1 MFYLSTKKIPLLA
14 KNHKMYKNIVFALI
28 ATVCLQFLSCVESNN
43 QFSKLAPGEWR
54 ALLTLENNASLAAI
68 DEEVTTMNSR
78 IELPFNFEVI
88 YEDESN
94 FYIELINGEERIRV
108 DDISYG
114 RDHGTAKDTVT
125 IRFPMFDTYIKGIY
139 VENVFEGYWH
149 VNYRDNY
156 KIPFVAYHGQD
167 YRFSNDGTK
176 AGIDINGNWK
186 AIFSEDTEDEYPAI
200 GEFVQNGNQLL
211 GTFMTETGDYRY
223 LEGEVKENKFY
234 MSCFDGSHAFLFEG
248 KQMEDES
255 LIGTFYSGI
264 HHKELWVASKD
275 PLFKLGDA
283 YSLTKSKIGDEA
295 LSFSFPNA
303 DQEIVSIN
311 DEEYKGKVKLIKIMG
326 TWCPNCKDETSF
338 LLDYLQNNPND
349 HLEVIAISFER
360 YREEDKSFAAIK
372 RFKDKMNIPYE
383 VLYGGY
389 YDKAE
394 AVKQMPQIDK
404 ILSYPTLLYVDKN
417 NKIRKIYTG
426 FSGPAT
432 SAFSAFKEDFSH
444 TVNELLSEI

>member
-1 MFYLSTKKIPLLA
+1 MF
-14 KNHKMYKNIVFALI
+14 VFIAAL
-28 ATVCLQFLSCVESNN
+28 CLQCLSCVESNN
-43 QFSKLAPGEWR
+43 QFSKLAPGQWR
-54 ALLTLENNASLAAI
+54 GLLTLENNASIAAI
-68 DEEVTTMNSR
+68 DEEVTSLNSR
-78 IELPFNFEVI
+78 VELPFNFEVF

-94 FYIELINGEERIRV
+94 IYIELINGEERIRV
-108 DDISYG
+108 DDITYG

-125 IRFPMFDTYIKGIY
+125 IKFPVFDTYLKGIF
-139 VENVFEGYWH
+139 VENVFEGFWH

-176 AGIDINGNWK
+176 ADIDIDGNWK

-211 GTFMTETGDYRY
+211 GTFMTETGDYRF
-223 LEGEVKENKFY
+223 LEGEVKKNKFY

-248 KQMEDES
+248 KQMEDQS
-255 LIGTFYSGI
+255 LLGTFYSGK
-264 HHKELWVASKD
+264 HHKELWVAEKD
-275 PLFKLGDA
+275 SSFHLGNA
-283 YSLTKSKIGDEA
+283 YELTKSKIGNKA
-295 LSFSFPNA
+295 LSFSFPNVKN
-303 DQEIVSIN
+303 EMISIN
-311 DEEYKGKVKLIKIMG
+311 DEAYNGKVKLIKIMG
-326 TWCPNCKDETSF
+326 TWCPNCKDETFF
-338 LLDYLQNNPND
+338 LLDYLKNNPDEN
-349 HLEVIAISFER
+349 LEVIAISFER
-360 YREEDKSFAAIK
+360 YKEKEKALASIK
-372 RFKDKMNIPYE
+372 RFQNKFNIPYE

-432 SAFSAFKEDFSH
+432 SAFSAFEKDFAK
-444 TVNELLSEI
+444 TVDELLSEI